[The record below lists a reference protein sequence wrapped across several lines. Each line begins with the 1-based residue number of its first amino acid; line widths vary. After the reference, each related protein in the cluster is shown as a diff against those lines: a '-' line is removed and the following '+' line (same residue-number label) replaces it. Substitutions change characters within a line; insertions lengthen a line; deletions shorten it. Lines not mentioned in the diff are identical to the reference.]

1 MVSIRFVGPMLAVGP
16 YKCFL
21 SLQQPIYVSPRRDE
35 GIAHDRMFIYEPR
48 IIKCSVGNGLPSDNP
63 IESIARAGAAGTPP
77 RTSIETRQGPGG
89 LR

>member
-1 MVSIRFVGPMLAVGP
+1 MLAVGP

-21 SLQQPIYVSPRRDE
+21 SLQQSIYVSPRRDE

-63 IESIARAGAAGTPP
+63 IESMLVRGVGGGDAAPTVWQVHH
-77 RTSIETRQGPGG
+77 I
-89 LR
+89 LA

>member
-1 MVSIRFVGPMLAVGP
+1 MLAVGP

-21 SLQQPIYVSPRRDE
+21 SLQQPIYISPRRDE

-63 IESIARAGAAGTPP
+63 IESMLVRGIGERCPDCVAGASHF
-77 RTSIETRQGPGG
+77 SIETRQGPGG